1 MTVMTTQPPLP
12 LIPTGATEIGAA
24 AAMIEDEHGGRVF
37 VHGNL
42 AFAWDAGDTAG
53 RRFAAVSVM
62 RIKAATQVQVAAA
75 FDTSP
80 LTLWRW
86 AQALSAAGV
95 SALVPHR
102 KGPRRASKLTPEV
115 TATIAVLREQG
126 LSLRAIGERVAVSEA
141 SVRRALSDTD
151 TDIDTDTDTDDPTTV
166 SDADTETQTDTET
179 ETETDDLTTVS
190 DETEVET
197 EAEAEAEAESEAEAK
212 AEAKARR
219 RPRRRR
225 IVLQRF
231 PMIRP
236 CRCRCWLIRSIA
248 AASGR
253 WRRSG

>member
-151 TDIDTDTDTDDPTTV
+151 RPTTRHRRSDNGFRSTESRSRDRAPKREAREPKRRPSPNRWRPRPEAEKDCSAAVSDDPAV
-166 SDADTETQTDTET
+166 
-179 ETETDDLTTVS
+179 
-190 DETEVET
+190 
-197 EAEAEAEAESEAEAK
+197 
-212 AEAKARR
+212 
-219 RPRRRR
+219 
-225 IVLQRF
+225 
-231 PMIRP
+231 
-236 CRCRCWLIRSIA
+236 RCRCWPIRSIA
-248 AASGR
+248 PASGR

>member
-24 AAMIEDEHGGRVF
+24 AAMIEDDDGGRVF

-42 AFAWDAGDTAG
+42 SFAWDAGDTAG
-53 RRFAAVSVM
+53 RRFAAASLM

-80 LTLWRW
+80 LTVWRW

-115 TATIAVLREQG
+115 IATIAVLREQG

-151 TDIDTDTDTDDPTTV
+151 T
-166 SDADTETQTDTET
+166 QTET
-179 ETETDDLTTVS
+179 ETETDGPTTVP
-190 DETEVET
+190 TPNPNP
-197 EAEAEAEAESEAEAK
+197 
-212 AEAKARR
+212 
-219 RPRRRR
+219 RP
-225 IVLQRF
+225 
-231 PMIRP
+231 
-236 CRCRCWLIRSIA
+236 
-248 AASGR
+248 G
-253 WRRSG
+253 